1 MSSRTSRQQHTKN
14 KLNSGTKQYKDLLRI
29 MSSNEVLSSNHSES
43 NSVLELPATYSL
55 PREGGQLMFDEVNAI
70 YSLDGTAN
78 ISSSVM
84 STVNIDSDRPNS
96 ESGIS
101 SFEAAEL
108 HSSNEDEHGRIN
120 ITQTMEE
127 FFKDTEQRKLLE
139 SNPVSEQIA
148 HLLTSKI
155 SQLKKGGSQYLLR
168 SFQMALVL
176 FNRHGAIIFKK
187 ETIKGEHFSSVN
199 SAANAAEL
207 NPLPGLSN
215 DVVSFILQEI
225 SK

>member
-1 MSSRTSRQQHTKN
+1 M
-14 KLNSGTKQYKDLLRI
+14 
-29 MSSNEVLSSNHSES
+29 MSSNEVVSSKHSES

-70 YSLDGTAN
+70 YTLDGTADA
-78 ISSSVM
+78 SSSAM
-84 STVNIDSDRPNS
+84 PTVNIDSDRPNS

-120 ITQTMEE
+120 ITQTMED

-139 SNPVSEQIA
+139 SNPVSKQIA

-155 SQLKKGGSQYLLR
+155 SQLKKEGGSQYLLR

-199 SAANAAEL
+199 SADNAAEF

>member
-1 MSSRTSRQQHTKN
+1 M
-14 KLNSGTKQYKDLLRI
+14 
-29 MSSNEVLSSNHSES
+29 
-43 NSVLELPATYSL
+43 P
-55 PREGGQLMFDEVNAI
+55 
-70 YSLDGTAN
+70 
-78 ISSSVM
+78 
-84 STVNIDSDRPNS
+84 TVNIDSDCPNS

-120 ITQTMEE
+120 ITQTMED

-139 SNPVSEQIA
+139 SNPVSKQIA

-155 SQLKKGGSQYLLR
+155 SQLKKEGGSQYLLR

-199 SAANAAEL
+199 SADNAAEF